1 MSKMSE
7 LSQVL
12 DEMVACGEGM
22 IKAANAIKEIKV
34 NPQDD
39 GKNYIVTSGLR
50 TGDRIVVKGITK
62 LTDGQ
67 QIKPITLERYN
78 QKIAEA
84 AKLAESQDNA
94 HEFAKAMSGK
104 K

>member
-1 MSKMSE
+1 MTPIAHINSKAQIE
-7 LSQVL
+7 VTLNETGDFLS
-12 DEMVACGEGM
+12 A
-22 IKAANAIKEIKV
+22 IKV

>member
-1 MSKMSE
+1 MVS
-7 LSQVL
+7 VL
-12 DEMVACGEGM
+12 
-22 IKAANAIKEIKV
+22 
-34 NPQDD
+34 
-39 GKNYIVTSGLR
+39 
-50 TGDRIVVKGITK
+50 VVKGITK

>member
-1 MSKMSE
+1 MPGA
-7 LSQVL
+7 
-12 DEMVACGEGM
+12 DC
-22 IKAANAIKEIKV
+22 ANAHLECDEDDARDGE
-34 NPQDD
+34 DD
-39 GKNYIVTSGLR
+39 GKNYIVTSGLHV
-50 TGDRIVVKGITK
+50 GDRIVLKGITK

-94 HEFAKAMSGK
+94 HAFATAMGGK

>member
-1 MSKMSE
+1 MREFSYRLKNGMPDEVEHVIYIYTSAGWEFKE
-7 LSQVL
+7 LLPADGIPQQIVL
-12 DEMVACGEGM
+12 
-22 IKAANAIKEIKV
+22 
-34 NPQDD
+34 
-39 GKNYIVTSGLR
+39 
-50 TGDRIVVKGITK
+50 KGITK

-94 HEFAKAMSGK
+94 HAFATAMGGK

>member
-1 MSKMSE
+1 MKYS
-7 LSQVL
+7 
-12 DEMVACGEGM
+12 
-22 IKAANAIKEIKV
+22 EIKV

-39 GKNYIVTSGLR
+39 GKNYIVTSGLHV
-50 TGDRIVVKGITK
+50 GDRIVLKGITK

-84 AKLAESQDNA
+84 ASWLSLRITLMPSLLLWAERSNI
-94 HEFAKAMSGK
+94 MYN
-104 K
+104 

>member
-1 MSKMSE
+1 MQDKIF
-7 LSQVL
+7 VYAVTK
-12 DEMVACGEGM
+12 DNKV
-22 IKAANAIKEIKV
+22 KYTEIKV

-39 GKNYIVTSGLR
+39 GKNYIVTSGLNV
-50 TGDRIVVKGITK
+50 GDRIVLKGITK

-84 AKLAESQDNA
+84 AKLSESQDNA
-94 HEFAKAMSGK
+94 HAFATAMGGK

>member
-1 MSKMSE
+1 M
-7 LSQVL
+7 
-12 DEMVACGEGM
+12 
-22 IKAANAIKEIKV
+22 
-34 NPQDD
+34 
-39 GKNYIVTSGLR
+39 
-50 TGDRIVVKGITK
+50 GITK

-94 HEFAKAMSGK
+94 HAFATAMGGK

>member
-1 MSKMSE
+1 M
-7 LSQVL
+7 L
-12 DEMVACGEGM
+12 
-22 IKAANAIKEIKV
+22 
-34 NPQDD
+34 
-39 GKNYIVTSGLR
+39 
-50 TGDRIVVKGITK
+50 KGITK

-94 HEFAKAMSGK
+94 HAFATAMGGK

>member
-1 MSKMSE
+1 MKYS
-7 LSQVL
+7 
-12 DEMVACGEGM
+12 
-22 IKAANAIKEIKV
+22 EIKV

-39 GKNYIVTSGLR
+39 GKNYIVTDGLHV
-50 TGDRIVVKGITK
+50 GDRIVVKGITK

-67 QIKPITLERYN
+67 QIKPITVARYN

-84 AKLAESQDNA
+84 AKLGENQDNA
-94 HEFAKAMSGK
+94 HDFATTMSGK